1 MKKILKPN
9 NLIIAFVSKT
19 MLYLAFVLAIHLTI
33 LLVIKKPLFEH
44 QIILTYSVNFLLA
57 ILIFIAMLFFS
68 KKAIAY
74 LGYIFMY
81 GSLFKFTV
89 FFIFFYPN
97 YNKNS
102 GSSKQEFITFFVP
115 YLVCLILEIK
125 SLIHLLNSSEKK
137 D

>member
-9 NLIIAFVSKT
+9 NLIIAFISKT
-19 MLYLAFVLAIHLTI
+19 MLYLALVFATHLAI
-33 LLVIKKPLFEH
+33 LLVVRKPLFEH
-44 QIILTYSVNFLLA
+44 QIILAYSVNFLLA
-57 ILIFIAMLFFS
+57 ILVFIAMLFFS
-68 KKAIAY
+68 KKATAY

-81 GSLFKFTV
+81 GSLFKFTI

-97 YNKNS
+97 YNKTS
-102 GSSKQEFITFFVP
+102 GSSKQEFIAFFVP

-125 SLIHLLNSSEKK
+125 SLIRLLNSSEKK